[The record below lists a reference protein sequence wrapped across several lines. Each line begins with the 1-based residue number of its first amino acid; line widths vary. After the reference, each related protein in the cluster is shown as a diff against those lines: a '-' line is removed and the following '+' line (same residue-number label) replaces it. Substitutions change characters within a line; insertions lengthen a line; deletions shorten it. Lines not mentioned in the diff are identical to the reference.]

1 MPKHVRYNTDLL
13 VNDPH
18 RAMFRAAVSDSI
30 SEVNT
35 NTTASERWTSVEH
48 ALKSAAE
55 STIGKTVATTRRNTP
70 HCSEMAEM
78 SEKQRQLKLWQQNT
92 RNATTR
98 EDIKRQRNKIL
109 HAMRR
114 KSRDNAE
121 ARLDRLASE
130 IERLHDGAKMFRAV
144 REMTRKPVAKLT
156 IHDNSGR
163 TICNAAELNARVTEH
178 FSGQFSDPSVDGL
191 NAFPE
196 TLSRLTHRITPAE
209 INQAIGK
216 LNNGRASGHDDIPA
230 ELFKCSADLLA
241 QPIANIFNDALE
253 HHEPL
258 GLGKG
263 VLILIQKPGKPK
275 GPLTSVRPIVLLTT
289 LRKTL
294 SLVVL
299 SRIAPKVDD
308 YLSPSQSGF
317 RRGRSTADVLFGYRW
332 LSAKAQRQR
341 VSIEFLGIDL
351 SRAFDTI
358 RRDKLLDILQTF
370 LDESEMRMI
379 RLLLADTTLEPRLS
393 TGDCHAFATS
403 IGTPQ
408 GDSLSPV
415 LFTVYLEAALR
426 DLRSRLPTRPLAD
439 ANLPLDVEYADDTD
453 FISTSRLFLDD
464 IERIAP
470 ACLAEWSLTIN
481 ASKTERSSVCRHADR
496 VDEEWRMTRKLGSL
510 LGEAEDVARRKQLAN
525 VAFRKLSTVWFRRSR
540 ISLLLRLRL
549 YDSFVV
555 PVLVYNM
562 GTWGLTKAELERLDA
577 YHRRHLRHIIGIH
590 WPHRISNT
598 ALYRRC
604 RCRPI
609 SENVKSAR
617 WRLFGHVLRM
627 PLDAPA
633 QQAIDYYFADT
644 GVGTF
649 RGRPRT
655 TLHTA
660 LSADLRRVG
669 RTLRRPADIDALRL
683 LNREQWRQLERD
695 IAEES

>member
-1 MPKHVRYNTDLL
+1 MVSMP
-13 VNDPH
+13 
-18 RAMFRAAVSDSI
+18 
-30 SEVNT
+30 
-35 NTTASERWTSVEH
+35 
-48 ALKSAAE
+48 
-55 STIGKTVATTRRNTP
+55 
-70 HCSEMAEM
+70 
-78 SEKQRQLKLWQQNT
+78 
-92 RNATTR
+92 
-98 EDIKRQRNKIL
+98 
-109 HAMRR
+109 
-114 KSRDNAE
+114 
-121 ARLDRLASE
+121 
-130 IERLHDGAKMFRAV
+130 
-144 REMTRKPVAKLT
+144 
-156 IHDNSGR
+156 
-163 TICNAAELNARVTEH
+163 EH
-178 FSGQFSDPSVDGL
+178 FSSQFSDPSVDGL

-275 GPLTSVRPIVLLTT
+275 GPLTSVRRIVLLTT

-294 SLVVL
+294 SLIVL
-299 SRIAPKVDD
+299 SRIAPKVDE

-317 RRGRSTADVLFGYRW
+317 RRGRSTADVFFVYRW

-358 RRDKLLDILQTF
+358 RRDKLLDTF
-370 LDESEMRMI
+370 LGESEMRMI
-379 RLLLADTTLEPRLS
+379 RLLLTDTSLEARLS

-540 ISLLLRLRL
+540 ISLPLRLRL

-555 PVLVYNM
+555 PVLIYNM
-562 GTWGLTKAELERLDA
+562 GTQV
-577 YHRRHLRHIIGIH
+577 IGIH

-604 RCRPI
+604 RCLPI

-633 QQAIDYYFADT
+633 QQAIDFYFADT
-644 GVGTF
+644 GVATSEGDHE
-649 RGRPRT
+649 RLCPPR
-655 TLHTA
+655 
-660 LSADLRRVG
+660 
-669 RTLRRPADIDALRL
+669 
-683 LNREQWRQLERD
+683 
-695 IAEES
+695 